1 MSRVLV
7 TGGVGAI
14 GSSVVRRLLADPAYD
29 VRVADRKD
37 APQWMREGCEI
48 RGGDLRDVHEATS
61 AIGGCPYVI
70 HLASPAEPQQSADY
84 SFIAASTAL
93 DSALLRAAIDHQVE
107 RFVYVSCAAASAH
120 AGEPST
126 GKPHLS
132 DCPPPL
138 SARGFAK
145 LVGERLC
152 HAAHAE
158 HGLPFTICRPA
169 KYPPAHMDD
178 TVAEIVAALSPPAG

>member
-7 TGGVGAI
+7 TGGVSAI
-14 GSSVVRRLLADPAYD
+14 GSSIVRRLLADPVYD

-48 RGGDLRDVHEATS
+48 RRGDLRDVHEATS
-61 AIGGCPYVI
+61 AISGCPYVI
-70 HLASPAEPQQSADY
+70 HLASPAEPQQSADF
-84 SFIAASTAL
+84 SLIAASAAL
-93 DSALLRAAIDHQVE
+93 DSALLCAAIDRQVQ
-107 RFVYVSCAAASAH
+107 RFVYVSCAAASTH

-132 DCPPPL
+132 DCPPL

-169 KYPPAHMDD
+169 ACPPAHVDD
-178 TVAEIVAALSPPAG
+178 IAAEILAAMSSPD